1 MTIDEKRELLE
12 RLVDSIAKKYRGRG
26 LDYQDLYDAGMS
38 VIPKILDRY
47 KDRDID
53 VKFDNVPSWYIRNAI
68 TRKIIDNYKD

>member
-1 MTIDEKRELLE
+1 M
-12 RLVDSIAKKYRGRG
+12 
-26 LDYQDLYDAGMS
+26 DYQDLYDAGMS